1 MEKHTHSQE
10 EEDSIID
17 VLLNENN
24 DKPVILYDE
33 NDKPIKFDQVAV
45 IPLDDNLYAILKP
58 IDKMPNVA
66 DDEAIVFAVLE
77 DEDGISSLEVET
89 NESVA
94 MRVFEEYYKLLDDYD
109 EKNKQKK

>member
-1 MEKHTHSQE
+1 MEKQTHSHQ
-10 EEDSIID
+10 EDSIID
-17 VLLNENN
+17 ILLNENN
-24 DKPVILYDE
+24 DTPVVLYDE
-33 NDKPIKFDQVAV
+33 KDKPVKFDQVAV

-66 DDEAIVFAVLE
+66 DDEAIVFSVLE

-94 MRVFEEYYKLLDDYD
+94 MRVFEEYYKLLDEYD